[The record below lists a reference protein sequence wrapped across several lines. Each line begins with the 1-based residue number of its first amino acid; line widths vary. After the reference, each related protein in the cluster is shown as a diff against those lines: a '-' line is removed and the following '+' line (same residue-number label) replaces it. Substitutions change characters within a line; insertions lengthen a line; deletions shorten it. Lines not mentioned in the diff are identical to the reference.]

1 MQEEYFPDIKET
13 GKYFKIEF
21 DESSVSEEGIEVID
35 EETNQQTGEFVLVEK
50 WYKFID
56 DIKFNIKTYL
66 HQILHFC
73 FLLTGRLST
82 ESFIGSFSYSG
93 FTSS

>member
-1 MQEEYFPDIKET
+1 LQEEYFPDIKET

-50 WYKFID
+50 
-56 DIKFNIKTYL
+56 
-66 HQILHFC
+66 
-73 FLLTGRLST
+73 
-82 ESFIGSFSYSG
+82 
-93 FTSS
+93 